1 MATKRG
7 FASGAATALTTSYA
21 AIAVSIGGADTL
33 DSAIPDSCWL
43 SLLHGQ
49 LDTLAGCA
57 SITWYIAADSGGD
70 VALTDVLATPIVIG
84 KTTATDGAVVEGL
97 DIEYSRSS
105 AGSAGKVWVIAKT
118 DAGTINL
125 TPRIYFRQ
133 DDF

>member
-49 LDTLAGCA
+49 IDTLVTAA
-57 SITWYIAADSGGD
+57 TITWYLAADSGGD
-70 VALTDVLATPIVIG
+70 VPLSDEVATPILLG
-84 KTTATDGAVVEGL
+84 KTTNTDGAVIEEIATEYTRTTEGT
-97 DIEYSRSS
+97 
-105 AGSAGKVWVIAKT
+105 AGKIWVIAKT
-118 DAGTINL
+118 NAGTVKL
-125 TPRIYFRQ
+125 TPRIFFRQ
-133 DDF
+133 DDY